1 MAALDAP
8 DDAPASWVLPGEPTP
23 VRLMNTIWADRR
35 GAHDSL
41 TTPDELVAWLTAVG
55 RLGRATR
62 ASPAD
67 LDRARRLRAALRHL
81 AALVT
86 ADPRGETTTAS
97 RQAAVEAVNAAA
109 AAAPDP
115 PRIELKAGRLRR
127 DPTPGG
133 PPIAAAV
140 SAIAAEAIEL
150 LTRLDAPPL
159 RACLAPG
166 CVLYFVRDHP
176 RREWCSTACG
186 NRARAARH
194 YRRHHAASQGT
205 GRP

>member
-1 MAALDAP
+1 MADLDVPGDTPTA
-8 DDAPASWVLPGEPTP
+8 WVLPGEPTP

-41 TTPDELVAWLTAVG
+41 STPAELDSWLAAVG
-55 RLGRATR
+55 PVEQSTRAT
-62 ASPAD
+62 AAD
-67 LDRARRLRAALRHL
+67 LDRARRLRGALRRL
-81 AALVT
+81 AALVA
-86 ADPRGETTTAS
+86 ADPRAEATRAS
-97 RQAAVEAVNAAA
+97 VEAAVEAVNSAA

-115 PRIELKAGRLRR
+115 PRLALSGGRLRR
-127 DPTPGG
+127 NPRPGG
-133 PPIAAAV
+133 PPIATAV

-150 LTRLDAPPL
+150 LTSPAARPL

-166 CVLYFVRDHP
+166 CVLYFVGDHP

-194 YRRHHAASQGT
+194 YRRHHPASG
-205 GRP
+205 